1 MTKKTAWSHLPNA
14 AHIDRIIASVKSHP
28 EAWAA
33 TGDAAWYQAWYA
45 AREAVWDAARDAVS
59 DAAVDEAWYAAWYAA
74 REAAR
79 YAVGDA
85 ARYAVLA
92 LIAWDHSAK
101 FLDMTSNELMM
112 WRELSENPAC
122 MLLLPAV
129 RAFEQI
135 KELELV

>member
-45 AREAVWDAARDAVS
+45 AREAVWEAARDAAKG
-59 DAAVDEAWYAAWYAA
+59 AAIGAA
-74 REAAR
+74 RGAI
-79 YAVGDA
+79 V
-85 ARYAVLA
+85 A

-101 FLDMTSNELMM
+101 FLDMSPDELKM
-112 WRELSENPAC
+112 WCALSEDPAC
-122 MLLLPAV
+122 ILLLPAV